1 MKRCTYCCKLLPSNR
16 FYNRP
21 DTGKL
26 KSRCKDCECLSSR
39 ARSYNIT
46 LEQAQ
51 ELMDSTNCHCCGKIL
66 LNKRSTYI
74 DHCHEK
80 NEIRGIL
87 CMSCNSGI
95 GFLGDNIE
103 GVLRAVNYLTNNNQL
118 KITKNG

>member
-1 MKRCTYCCKLLPSNR
+1 MKKCTYCLHLLPLNR

-39 ARSYNIT
+39 ARNYNIT

-51 ELMDSTNCHCCGKIL
+51 SLMDSTNCHCCGKELID
-66 LNKRSTYI
+66 KRSTYI
-74 DHCHEK
+74 DHCHK
-80 NEIRGIL
+80 TSKIRGIL

-103 GVLRAVNYLTNNNQL
+103 GVLKAVQYLTKNKNL
-118 KITKNG
+118 KI